1 MKCMNCNAEI
11 SPQYVHA
18 IANNVCPGC
27 GGSIYDDQ
35 TKEVYNELKEAMLR
49 MPNDPV
55 GLAGW
60 LLDNYKLYKIGSAEP
75 VDKFYNSNIKEN
87 KENKELKSSSK
98 IKTASAEKTS
108 EFFQR
113 AGVSPQTKSRLPKDY
128 SVLVDQINSNVS
140 EDSMYGE
147 DEVEMVEDNLSD
159 EDFSAAREMNARFSD
174 EELLMPGKP
183 LAKSE
188 MKELKAL
195 LNKNSTASDTFLEGE
210 RMERLQRQENMLS
223 GTGGFKR

>member
-1 MKCMNCNAEI
+1 MNCNAEI

>member
-35 TKEVYNELKEAMLR
+35 TKEIYNELKEAMLR

-75 VDKFYNSNIKEN
+75 VDRFYSSNSKES
-87 KENKELKSSSK
+87 KEVKESRDSSK
-98 IKTASAEKTS
+98 IKTASVEKTS

-113 AGVSPQTKSRLPKDY
+113 AGVSPQTKARLPKDY
-128 SVLVDQINSNVS
+128 SVLVDQINNSA
-140 EDSMYGE
+140 EDDSMYGD
-147 DEVEMVEDNLSD
+147 DEVEMVDDNLSD
-159 EDFSAAREMNARFSD
+159 DDFSAAREMNAKFAD
-174 EELLMPGKP
+174 DELLIPGKP

-188 MKELKAL
+188 MKELKSL
-195 LNKNSTASDTFLEGE
+195 LSKNSSTSEVFLESE

-223 GTGGFKR
+223 GGGGFKR